1 MAETRSSTGVQL
13 LTESGR
19 RQVDTGVDS
28 TQHHLYHYH
37 HSITT
42 AEYTTNCHRYV
53 QRNSNAGNIVR
64 LFAVKASTLGN
75 KGKSSRAAQ
84 WWYMMYQWTQTL
96 YQPSIVTLLSS
107 YKPLKLTDRNPHKEQ
122 EEKQQQQRH
131 KVSLKL
137 LTLVTWLEMQW
148 NKEGVD
154 QSLRAIIIARLEYL
168 WYDN

>member
-1 MAETRSSTGVQL
+1 MNKYQHMAETRSSTGVQL
-13 LTESGR
+13 LTESKR

-37 HSITT
+37 HSIPT

-84 WWYMMYQWTQTL
+84 
-96 YQPSIVTLLSS
+96 
-107 YKPLKLTDRNPHKEQ
+107 
-122 EEKQQQQRH
+122 
-131 KVSLKL
+131 
-137 LTLVTWLEMQW
+137 
-148 NKEGVD
+148 
-154 QSLRAIIIARLEYL
+154 
-168 WYDN
+168 

>member
-1 MAETRSSTGVQL
+1 
-13 LTESGR
+13 
-19 RQVDTGVDS
+19 
-28 TQHHLYHYH
+28 
-37 HSITT
+37 
-42 AEYTTNCHRYV
+42 
-53 QRNSNAGNIVR
+53 
-64 LFAVKASTLGN
+64 
-75 KGKSSRAAQ
+75 
-84 WWYMMYQWTQTL
+84 MMYQWTQTL

-107 YKPLKLTDRNPHKEQ
+107 YKPLKLTERNPHKEQ